1 MCAPVFFTADA
12 ECACVETA
20 SGSLQ
25 LYEWFAPIKE
35 TAVFRWYE
43 PGKVKYTGY
52 AVVYIL
58 LLRIHI
64 AESRNTVPFSGWFQ
78 QDSHWGNASSPS
90 PLNTQSMKGFL
101 CRKSSLFPKNS
112 GPPKMKQ
119 LLGSNA
125 FNLAVMCNSCSW
137 LNNHVVAAMM
147 SGWCRYISS
156 TIIPTFSLMVAD
168 TISHLRNCFCYLC
181 VQCRECQRRVC
192 IRAIEVYPKNFHV

>member
-1 MCAPVFFTADA
+1 MVRA
-12 ECACVETA
+12 
-20 SGSLQ
+20 
-25 LYEWFAPIKE
+25 
-35 TAVFRWYE
+35 
-43 PGKVKYTGY
+43 GKVKYTGY

-168 TISHLRNCFCYLC
+168 TISHLRNCFLLFVRA
-181 VQCRECQRRVC
+181 VQGVPTKS
-192 IRAIEVYPKNFHV
+192 VHTSY

>member
-1 MCAPVFFTADA
+1 ML
-12 ECACVETA
+12 
-20 SGSLQ
+20 S
-25 LYEWFAPIKE
+25 
-35 TAVFRWYE
+35 
-43 PGKVKYTGY
+43 
-52 AVVYIL
+52 
-58 LLRIHI
+58 H
-64 AESRNTVPFSGWFQ
+64 FSGWFQ

-168 TISHLRNCFCYLC
+168 TISHFTELFFAICACSAGSANEECAYELLRSI
-181 VQCRECQRRVC
+181 QR
-192 IRAIEVYPKNFHV
+192 IFMFN

>member
-1 MCAPVFFTADA
+1 
-12 ECACVETA
+12 
-20 SGSLQ
+20 
-25 LYEWFAPIKE
+25 
-35 TAVFRWYE
+35 
-43 PGKVKYTGY
+43 
-52 AVVYIL
+52 
-58 LLRIHI
+58 
-64 AESRNTVPFSGWFQ
+64 
-78 QDSHWGNASSPS
+78 
-90 PLNTQSMKGFL
+90 MKGFL

-168 TISHLRNCFCYLC
+168 TISHFRNCFLLFVRAVQGVPTKSVHTSYWGLSREFSYLIEFHLC
-181 VQCRECQRRVC
+181 KDNWFCFRINKKGYICMSEIENSRVIGIECFLKDEIFFLYSYFYKVITGC
-192 IRAIEVYPKNFHV
+192 LITGLIK

>member
-1 MCAPVFFTADA
+1 ML
-12 ECACVETA
+12 
-20 SGSLQ
+20 S
-25 LYEWFAPIKE
+25 
-35 TAVFRWYE
+35 
-43 PGKVKYTGY
+43 
-52 AVVYIL
+52 
-58 LLRIHI
+58 H
-64 AESRNTVPFSGWFQ
+64 FSGWFQ

-156 TIIPTFSLMVAD
+156 TIIPMFSLMVAD
-168 TISHLRNCFCYLC
+168 TISHFTELFFANTDNAANKVRTNSAVRFIFP
-181 VQCRECQRRVC
+181 EIFRVTTKT
-192 IRAIEVYPKNFHV
+192 RKYTNLYS